1 MQERRAGPDE
11 WIQIVEKLVA
21 NLHREVRRLKRIQPD
36 CGELK
41 GKYDEQFRKYRT
53 QVEQIIKENDETR
66 EKLQDFASEEVVTAD
81 AIEKY
86 VTWVK
91 KNMPSTDPSVRVMRE
106 SMQRTITA
114 LRMKM
119 RQQNEENYK
128 ELRARSKALIKKL
141 QSCRKNLSEL
151 TKPTHKWEWKH
162 KKRKGTAFSDLYDIS
177 YVKDKTKNKYGT
189 TGHKIVES
197 RFCTK
202 CGEEE

>member
-1 MQERRAGPDE
+1 MQEREAGPDE
-11 WIQIVEKLVA
+11 WIQIVEKSVA
-21 NLHREVRRLKRIQPD
+21 HLHREVRRLRGIQPD

-53 QVEQIIKENDETR
+53 QVEQIIKEINETR
-66 EKLQDFASEEVVTAD
+66 EKLQDFASEEVVTAEV
-81 AIEKY
+81 IEKY
-86 VTWVK
+86 VAWVK

-106 SMQRTITA
+106 SMQCTITA

-141 QSCRKNLSEL
+141 QSYRKNLSKL
-151 TKPTHKWEWKH
+151 MKPTHKWEWKH
-162 KKRKGTAFSDLYDIS
+162 KKRNGTVFSDLYDIN
-177 YVKDKTKNKYGT
+177 YVKDKIKNKYGT
-189 TGHKIVES
+189 MGHKLVES
-197 RFCTK
+197 RFCAK